1 MLVFTRRRDEAI
13 MIGDGITVR
22 VIRVGRNG
30 VRLGVEA
37 PPSVPVHRREIYEQ
51 IVAAN
56 VSAAGAPSQLS
67 TIVDRLRKAQLVPSI
82 GTAPTT
88 TRPTAPPT
96 AGA

>member
-1 MLVFTRRRDEAI
+1 MLVFTRRKDEAI

-51 IVAAN
+51 IVAEN
-56 VSAAGAPSQLS
+56 VSAAGAPAQLS
-67 TIVDRLRKAQLVPSI
+67 TIVERLRKAPILPPS
-82 GTAPTT
+82 TA
-88 TRPTAPPT
+88 RP
-96 AGA
+96 

>member
-51 IVAAN
+51 IGAEN
-56 VSAAGAPSQLS
+56 VSAAGAPSQLDA
-67 TIVDRLRKAQLVPSI
+67 IVERLRKAPILPQPATPAV
-82 GTAPTT
+82 
-88 TRPTAPPT
+88 
-96 AGA
+96 

>member
-56 VSAAGAPSQLS
+56 LSAAGAPSQLS
-67 TIVDRLRKAQLVPSI
+67 VIVERLRRTPIVPSS
-82 GTAPTT
+82 GTTSSADT
-88 TRPTAPPT
+88 PPSAT
-96 AGA
+96 GA

>member
-56 VSAAGAPSQLS
+56 LSAAGAPSQLS
-67 TIVDRLRKAQLVPSI
+67 AIVERLRKTPVMPSSAV
-82 GTAPTT
+82 APSAST
-88 TRPTAPPT
+88 PPPAT
-96 AGA
+96 GA